1 MYLMEVKKV
10 NRILLD
16 NSNKETINIKE
27 DTDLLIKGVTRKKII
42 FNIYNSNLNIL
53 VISSNSQKKTYELNI
68 YGGCVSFNNI
78 SYDSAGSDICVN
90 LNKEKSGITIHNSLV
105 AKSKEICDI
114 RINHNFPLTN
124 SDIYNNGITLNDAS
138 IKFNVTSYAP
148 KGSIKSKINQ
158 DSKII
163 TLNKENNN
171 CINPILLIDEY
182 DTEAR
187 HAAFIGNFKES
198 ELFYLMS
205 RGLNRNE
212 ASKLLIDGLLIGTLD
227 IDFEEKEMIKAKL
240 NDEWR

>member
-16 NSNKETINIKE
+16 NSNKENINIKE
-27 DTDLLIKGVTRKKII
+27 DTNLLIKDLASERII
-42 FNIYNSNLNIL
+42 LNIYDSNLNIF
-53 VISSNSQKKTYELNI
+53 VIDCKSKKRTYELNI
-68 YGGCVSFNNI
+68 YGGSVSFNNI
-78 SYDSAGSDICVN
+78 SYDSYGVDIYVN
-90 LNKEKSGITIHNSLV
+90 LNKKDSNITIHNSLI
-105 AKSKEICDI
+105 AKSKEIYNI
-114 RINHNFPLTN
+114 KVNHNFSSTN
-124 SDIYNNGITLNDAS
+124 SAIHNNGITLNDAS
-138 IKFNVTSYAP
+138 ITFNVTSYAP
-148 KGSIKSKINQ
+148 KGSVKSKINQ

-182 DTEAR
+182 DAEAR

-205 RGLNRNE
+205 RGLNRDE

-227 IDFEEKEMIKAKL
+227 IDFDEKEMIKAKL